1 MHLFGLCDFCVPAVF
16 VVTWCNLS
24 YHCFAELVWSVGATK
39 RTEIP
44 LVVAGF
50 VLCCFGFSEGL
61 KHLPYP
67 NFCEPELPSVSELCS
82 SCGIRSEILNIICIL
97 FQYLHLFQYCILLYT
112 VFCSIL
118 YFVVAREFTSCKDLS
133 WFKSLI

>member
-1 MHLFGLCDFCVPAVF
+1 MF
-16 VVTWCNLS
+16 VVTWCKLS
-24 YHCFAELVWSVGATK
+24 YHCFAELVWSVGSTK

-67 NFCEPELPSVSELCS
+67 NFSEPELPSASELCS
-82 SCGIRSEILNIICIL
+82 SCGFSLRNSQYLHFVSIFAFCFNICIL
-97 FQYLHLFQYCILLYT
+97 FQYLHFVSIFAFLFCL
-112 VFCSIL
+112 C
-118 YFVVAREFTSCKDLS
+118 A
-133 WFKSLI
+133 